1 MIVQYGA
8 RRERAP
14 FFAAKPTFRA
24 RSLASTAKANP
35 HDTDGAHPVGQSPS
49 RREDHRLLSGA
60 ASFVADVALDEALHI
75 GFVRSPVASG
85 HLIGCDLEDALACP
99 GVVAAFHGSH
109 VAHLADLSV
118 NPVLGPVDA
127 MDYPVL
133 ATGHLLAVGQPVA
146 AVLATSALMAQD
158 ACEQVDVEFDDA
170 PGGPGIDTADD
181 SAGVPF
187 SRKWRHG
194 QPERA
199 FEQADHV
206 IDVEVQHPRLAPSP
220 MENRAIAVRFEPDDQ
235 SVTVWLSTQTPHRA
249 HTELARMLSRDA
261 GKIRVI
267 APDTGG
273 AFGLKASLYPE
284 EVLAV
289 WAAFELRRS
298 VRWTATRNEDLLS
311 AAHGRGLTTHGRL
324 ALSRDGVF
332 LGLQARIRA
341 PVGCWLTSSS
351 AIPAWNA
358 GRILPGPYRIPS
370 IDLHTCGVR
379 TNTAPV
385 GIYRGAGRPEAA
397 MLMERLVEDA
407 ARRIGMDPMEL
418 RRINLLSPADLPCRR
433 ATGIVLDSGDY
444 PQALAVL
451 EKSAAYGEARKH
463 QQERRAR
470 GEIVGIGAGFFVEPC
485 GTGWESASVT
495 VNPDGTV
502 LVRSGGSAQ
511 GHGRE
516 TAFAQIAGQEL
527 DCDMDRVTVRF
538 GDTRDCP
545 NGIGALASRS
555 TAIGGSA
562 VIKAAREALVKSGG
576 TLTPEQPVEASVRY
590 EADGEAWGYGC
601 YLAQLSID
609 PETGT
614 IGIERLVCLD
624 DAGII
629 VNPKLAEG
637 QIRGGIAQGFGEA
650 MLERLVYDDDGQLIT
665 GSLMDYA
672 LPRADDMP
680 KIEIVHMQTPSP
692 ANLLGAK
699 GIGEAGTIGA
709 PAAIYNAA
717 FDALAPLGIT
727 SLPLPLTGQAIW
739 RAIRS
744 ADNKSDGNQ
753 TR

>member
-1 MIVQYGA
+1 
-8 RRERAP
+8 
-14 FFAAKPTFRA
+14 
-24 RSLASTAKANP
+24 LASIAKADP
-35 HDTDGAHPVGQSPS
+35 GDPDGAQATGRSPP
-49 RREDHRLLSGA
+49 RREDRRLLHGG
-60 ASFVADVALDEALHI
+60 ASFVADIALEDALHI
-75 GFVRSPVASG
+75 GFARSPVASG
-85 HLIGCDLEDALACP
+85 HIIACDLEDALACP
-99 GVVAAFHGSH
+99 GVMAAFHGGH

-127 MDYPVL
+127 GDYPVL
-133 ATGHLLAVGQPVA
+133 AADHLLAVGQPVA
-146 AVLATSALMAQD
+146 AVLAQSALMAQD
-158 ACEQVDVEFDDA
+158 ACEVVDVDFGEA
-170 PGGPGIDTADD
+170 QNGPAIDPADEG
-181 SAGVPF
+181 AGVPF
-187 SRKWRHG
+187 SRQWRQG
-194 QPERA
+194 EPEQA
-199 FEQADHV
+199 FEQADLC
-206 IDVEVQHPRLAPSP
+206 VEVEVRHPRLAPSP
-220 MENRAIAVRFEPDDQ
+220 MENRAIAVRFEPDGQ

-249 HTELARMLSRDA
+249 RTELARILNRDA
-261 GKIRVI
+261 EKIRVI

-284 EVLAV
+284 EVFAV

-311 AAHGRGLTTHGRL
+311 AAHGRGLTTRGRL
-324 ALSRDGVF
+324 ALSKDGFF
-332 LGLQARIRA
+332 LGLRAHIRA

-358 GRILPGPYRIPS
+358 ARILPGPYKIPAF
-370 IDLHTCGVR
+370 DLQTCGVR

-397 MLMERLVEDA
+397 MLMERLVEEA
-407 ARRIGMDPMEL
+407 ARRIGMDPMDL
-418 RRINLLSPADLPCRR
+418 RRINLLSAADLPWRR
-433 ATGIVLDSGDY
+433 GTGITLDSGDY
-444 PQALAVL
+444 KQALAVL
-451 EKSAAYGEARKH
+451 ENAAAYGEARK
-463 QQERRAR
+463 QQKRRRAG
-470 GEIVGIGAGFFVEPC
+470 GEIIGIGAGFFVEPC
-485 GTGWESASVT
+485 GTGWESASVAL
-495 VNPDGTV
+495 NSDGTV

-516 TAFAQIAGQEL
+516 TAFAQIAAREL
-527 DCDMDRVTVRF
+527 GCGIDRVTVRF
-538 GDTRDCP
+538 GDTQDCP

-562 VIKAAREALVKSGG
+562 VVKAAREALAKSGG
-576 TLTPEQPVEASVRY
+576 TLTPKQPVEASVRY
-590 EADGEAWGYGC
+590 EAEGEAWGYGC

-609 PETGT
+609 PDTGVIT
-614 IGIERLVCLD
+614 VERLICLD
-624 DAGII
+624 DAGVII
-629 VNPKLAEG
+629 NPKLAEG
-637 QIRGGIAQGFGEA
+637 QIRGGIAQGVGEA
-650 MLERLVYDDDGQLIT
+650 LLERLVYDDDGQLIT

-680 KIEIVHMQTPSP
+680 KVEIVHMETPSP

-744 ADNKSDGNQ
+744 ATNESDGN
-753 TR
+753 RNS

>member
-1 MIVQYGA
+1 MTPADKELHPSRQ
-8 RRERAP
+8 
-14 FFAAKPTFRA
+14 KLTFRA
-24 RSLASTAKANP
+24 HSLASTAKAHP
-35 HDTDGAHPVGQSPS
+35 GDADGTHPVGRSPL
-49 RREDHRLLSGA
+49 RREDRRLLRGG
-60 ASFVADVALDEALHI
+60 ASFVADIALEEALHI
-75 GFVRSPVASG
+75 AFARSPVATG
-85 HLIGCDLEDALACP
+85 NLTGCNLEDAMACP
-99 GVVAAFHGSH
+99 GVFAAFDGTH
-109 VAHLADLSV
+109 VANLADLSV
-118 NPVLGPVDA
+118 NPVLGPVDE

-133 ATGHLLAVGQPVA
+133 AVDRLLAVGQPVA
-146 AVLATSALMAQD
+146 AVLAKSVLMAQD
-158 ACEQVDVEFDDA
+158 ACEFVDADFDESQ
-170 PGGPGIDTADD
+170 GGPCIDPAGED
-181 SAGVPF
+181 AGVAF
-187 SRKWRHG
+187 SRHWRQG
-194 QPERA
+194 EPDQA
-199 FEQADHV
+199 FEQADHR
-206 IDVEVQHPRLAPSP
+206 VEVHVQHPRLAPSP
-220 MENRAIAVRFEPDDQ
+220 MENRAIAVRFDPDDQ

-249 HTELARMLSRDA
+249 RTELARILNRDA

-284 EVLAV
+284 EVFAV

-311 AAHGRGLTTHGRL
+311 AAHGRGLSTRGWL
-324 ALSRDGVF
+324 ALSQGGVF
-332 LGLQARIRA
+332 LGLRAHIRA

-358 GRILPGPYRIPS
+358 ARILPGPYRIPS
-370 IDLHTCGVR
+370 IDLQTCGVR

-397 MLMERLVEDA
+397 MLMERLVEEA

-433 ATGIVLDSGDY
+433 ATGTTLDSGNY

-451 EKSAAYGEARKH
+451 EKSAAYGQARK
-463 QQERRAR
+463 QQKQRRAR

-495 VNPDGTV
+495 LNPDGTV

-516 TAFAQIAGQEL
+516 TAFAQIAAQEL
-527 DCDMDRVTVRF
+527 GCDMDRVTVQF
-538 GDTRDCP
+538 GDTQDCP

-562 VIKAAREALVKSGG
+562 VVKAARQALVKSGG
-576 TLTPEQPVEASVRY
+576 TLAPEHPVEASVRY

-609 PETGT
+609 PETGV
-614 IGIERLVCLD
+614 IEIERLICLD
-624 DAGII
+624 DAGVII
-629 VNPKLAEG
+629 NPKLAEG
-637 QIRGGIAQGFGEA
+637 QIRGGIAQGVGEA
-650 MLERLVYDDDGQLIT
+650 LLERLVYDDDGQLIT

-672 LPRADDMP
+672 LPRADDVP

-717 FDALAPLGIT
+717 FDALAPLGVT

-744 ADNKSDGNQ
+744 AANESDGN
-753 TR
+753 RNR